1 MSVGGFEMPA
11 RVEEPKEILS
21 EVELAVLLEVDVR
34 TIRRARQRGEPIF
47 PYVMVGDMPRYSRTV
62 VLAQFAKWPVDPM
75 TTIAAGG
82 VEVVTRPKVGRPRK
96 VS

>member
-1 MSVGGFEMPA
+1 MPA
-11 RVEEPKEILS
+11 RVLESEEILS
-21 EVELAVLLEVDVR
+21 EVEVAVMVKADVR

-62 VLAQFAKWPVDPM
+62 VLEQFAKWP
-75 TTIAAGG
+75 G
-82 VEVVTRPKVGRPRK
+82 VESSAVAAVGATMVAPKPRVGRPRK